1 MVCPLFQDAVDP
13 LNGDLEEHHC
23 SEKDYCE
30 LELEQGNGERDL

>member
-1 MVCPLFQDAVDP
+1 MSPINEDMD
-13 LNGDLEEHHC
+13 EHHC